1 VTLQARFPRQPRRG
15 MLLGFSRA
23 RVITGVDAVL
33 ILVLG
38 FMMGGRGPLV
48 VAVAMD
54 VVLVVCAVMRVQGR
68 YLIEWLPLWSHW
80 KFRGLVDQQTYRARV
95 MTVRPTGSL
104 ALPGDATNLRFIDVG
119 DATYIH
125 DPSAGTLTAALRVEH
140 SAMVLLDADA
150 QAERVGGWSRVLSS
164 LAGSDSVTHVVII
177 EETIPDTGNGPVD
190 WFLDNWTKVD
200 DWPSKEYFSLLET
213 NQTQSST
220 HRTTFTVT
228 VKTGRGGL
236 SDSCINLAAQREGL
250 EFAMRSAGLRI
261 VGWLNEAQLA
271 SQIRGAYAPFS
282 SSSATQLGLA
292 GPVAIDESW
301 NRIRHDDGYSC
312 VLALAEF
319 PAVPVGPQFL
329 HSLVFSAG
337 ARHTLTLIAR
347 VQGVD
352 EALRQV
358 RREKIAV
365 TADHRQK
372 QKIGQM
378 EEMSDRTE
386 YAGIEERELALLQ
399 GHASVRLT
407 GLLTVTAPSEELL
420 GTAVAQMKR
429 DAGQCACEARVLY
442 GMQAAAFVAAALP
455 VGRAI

>member
-1 VTLQARFPRQPRRG
+1 

-38 FMMGGRGPLV
+38 FMMGGRGPLIGAV
-48 VAVAMD
+48 VID
-54 VVLVVCAVMRVQGR
+54 VVLVVAAAMRIQGR
-68 YLIEWLPLWSHW
+68 YIIEWLPLWSHW
-80 KFRGLVDQQTYRARV
+80 KVRGLTNQRTYRARV
-95 MTVRPTGSL
+95 TTARPTGTL

-125 DPSAGTLTAALRVEH
+125 DPSAATLTAALRVEH
-140 SAMVLLDADA
+140 SAMVLLDGDA
-150 QAERVGGWSRVLSS
+150 QAERIGGWSRVLSS
-164 LAGSDSVTHVVII
+164 LAGSDSVTHVAVI
-177 EETIPDTGNGPVD
+177 EETIPDSGNGPVE

-228 VKTGRGGL
+228 VKTGRA
-236 SDSCINLAAQREGL
+236 INDGCANLTAQREGL
-250 EFAMRSAGLRI
+250 EFALRGAGLRV

-301 NRIRHDDGYSC
+301 KSLRHDDGYSC
-312 VLALAEF
+312 VLVLAEF

-372 QKIGQM
+372 QRIGQM

-386 YAGIEERELALLQ
+386 YAAIEERELALLQ

-407 GLLTVTAPSEELL
+407 GLLTVTTPSEELL
-420 GTAVAQMKR
+420 DTAVAQMKR

>member
-1 VTLQARFPRQPRRG
+1 

-38 FMMGGRGPLV
+38 FMMGGRGPMTG
-48 VAVAMD
+48 AATID
-54 VVLVVCAVMRVQGR
+54 VVLVACASMRVQGR

-80 KFRGLVDQQTYRARV
+80 KFRGLANQQSYRARV
-95 MTVRPTGSL
+95 MTARPSGSL

-125 DPSAGTLTAALRVEH
+125 DPSAGMLTAALRVEH

-150 QAERVGGWSRVLSS
+150 QAERVSGWSRVLSS
-164 LAGSDSVTHVVII
+164 LAGSDSVAHVAII
-177 EETIPDTGNGPVD
+177 EETIPDSGNGPVE

-200 DWPSKEYFSLLET
+200 DWASKEYFSLIET
-213 NQTQSST
+213 NHTQSST

-228 VKTGRGGL
+228 IKIARGGL
-236 SDSCINLAAQREGL
+236 SESCNNLAAQREGL
-250 EFAMRSAGLRI
+250 EFALRSAGLRC

-282 SSSATQLGLA
+282 SSSATELTFA

-301 NRIRHDDGYSC
+301 KSIRHDDGYSC
-312 VLALAEF
+312 VLVLAEF

-329 HSLVFSAG
+329 HSLIFSAG

-352 EALRQV
+352 DALRQV

-372 QKIGQM
+372 QRIGQM

-386 YAGIEERELALLQ
+386 YAAIEERELALLQ

-407 GLLTVTAPSEELL
+407 ALVTVTTPGEELL
-420 GTAVAQMKR
+420 DTAVAQMKR

>member
-1 VTLQARFPRQPRRG
+1 VTLQTRFPRQSRRG

-23 RVITGVDAVL
+23 RVIAGVDAVL

-38 FMMGGRGPLV
+38 FMMGGRGPLIT
-48 VAVAMD
+48 AMVID
-54 VVLVVCAVMRVQGR
+54 VVLVVAAAMRVQGR

-80 KFRGLVDQQTYRARV
+80 KVRGLVNQQTYRVRV
-95 MTVRPTGSL
+95 TTARPTGTL
-104 ALPGDATNLRFIDVG
+104 ALPGNATNLRFIDVG

-125 DPSAGTLTAALRVEH
+125 DPSAATLTAALRVEH
-140 SAMVLLDADA
+140 SAMVLLDGDA
-150 QAERVGGWSRVLSS
+150 QAERIGGWSRVLSS
-164 LAGSDSVTHVVII
+164 LAGSDSVTHVAVI
-177 EETIPDTGNGPVD
+177 EETIPDHGNGPVE

-228 VKTGRGGL
+228 VKIGRA
-236 SDSCINLAAQREGL
+236 INDGCANLTAQREGL
-250 EFAMRSAGLRI
+250 EFALRSAGLRV
-261 VGWLNEAQLA
+261 VGWLSEAQLA

-282 SSSATQLGLA
+282 PSSATQLALA

-301 NRIRHDDGYSC
+301 NGYSC

-329 HSLVFSAG
+329 HSLVFASG

-372 QKIGQM
+372 QRIGQM

-386 YAGIEERELALLQ
+386 YAAIEERELALLQ

-407 GLLTVTAPSEELL
+407 GLLTVTTPSEELL
-420 GTAVAQMKR
+420 DTAVAQLKR
-429 DAGQCACEARVLY
+429 DAGQCACEARVLF

>member
-1 VTLQARFPRQPRRG
+1 VTPQTRFPRQPRRG

-23 RVITGVDAVL
+23 RVITGVAAVL
-33 ILVLG
+33 LLAVG
-38 FMMGGRGPLV
+38 FMTGGRGPLV
-48 VAVAMD
+48 TAVVID
-54 VVLVVCAVMRVQGR
+54 VVLVVAAAIRIQGR
-68 YLIEWLPLWSHW
+68 YIIEWLPLWSHW
-80 KFRGLVDQQTYRARV
+80 KVRGIGHQQTYRARV
-95 MTVRPTGSL
+95 TTARPSGTL
-104 ALPGDATNLRFIDVG
+104 ALPGNATNLRFIDVG

-125 DPSAGTLTAALRVEH
+125 DPSAATLTAALRVEH

-150 QAERVGGWSRVLSS
+150 QGERVGGWSRVLSS
-164 LAGSDSVTHVVII
+164 LAGSDTVTHVAII
-177 EETIPDTGNGPVD
+177 EETIPDTGNGPVE
-190 WFLDNWTKVD
+190 WFLKNWTKVD
-200 DWPSKEYFSLLET
+200 DWPSREYFSLLET
-213 NQTQSST
+213 NRTHSST

-228 VKTGRGGL
+228 VKTGRA
-236 SDSCINLAAQREGL
+236 INDGCTNLTAQRESL
-250 EFAMRSAGLRI
+250 EFGLRSAGLRI

-271 SQIRGAYAPFS
+271 QQIRGAYAPFS
-282 SSSATQLGLA
+282 SSFTTQLGGA

-301 NRIRHDDGYSC
+301 KSLRHDDGYSS
-312 VLALAEF
+312 VLVLAEF

-329 HSLVFSAG
+329 HSLVFSSG
-337 ARHTLTLIAR
+337 ARHTLTMIAR

-386 YAGIEERELALLQ
+386 YAAIEERELALLQ

-407 GLLTVTAPSEELL
+407 GLMTVTTPNEELL
-420 GTAVAQMKR
+420 ERAVAQMKR

-442 GMQAAAFVAAALP
+442 GMQAAAFVAAAIP

>member
-1 VTLQARFPRQPRRG
+1 VTNQTRFPRQSRRG

-23 RVITGVDAVL
+23 RVITGVDAML
-33 ILVLG
+33 ILAIG
-38 FMMGGRGPLV
+38 FMKGGRGPLIGAASIDGV
-48 VAVAMD
+48 LIVAAS
-54 VVLVVCAVMRVQGR
+54 MRVQGR

-80 KFRGLVDQQTYRARV
+80 KVRGLTNQQSYRARV
-95 MTVRPTGSL
+95 MTARPSGSL

-150 QAERVGGWSRVLSS
+150 QAERVSGWSRVLSS
-164 LAGSDSVTHVVII
+164 LAGSDSVAHVAII
-177 EETIPDTGNGPVD
+177 EETIPDSGNGPVE

-200 DWPSKEYFSLLET
+200 DWASQEYFSLLET
-213 NQTQSST
+213 NHTQSST

-228 VKTGRGGL
+228 IKIGRGGL
-236 SDSCINLAAQREGL
+236 SDSCANLAAQREGL
-250 EFAMRSAGLRI
+250 EFALRGAGLRT
-261 VGWLNEAQLA
+261 VGWLSEAQLA

-282 SSSATQLGLA
+282 SATATLLGLA

-301 NRIRHDDGYSC
+301 KSIRHDDGYSC
-312 VLALAEF
+312 VLVLAEF

-329 HSLVFSAG
+329 HSLIFSAG

-352 EALRQV
+352 DALRQV

-365 TADHRQK
+365 TSDHRQK
-372 QKIGQM
+372 QRIGQM

-386 YAGIEERELALLQ
+386 YAAIEERELALLQ

-407 GLLTVTAPSEELL
+407 ALVTVTTPGEELL
-420 GTAVAQMKR
+420 DTAVAQMKR

>member
-1 VTLQARFPRQPRRG
+1 VSTLQTRFPRQPRRG

-23 RVITGVDAVL
+23 RVITGVAAVL
-33 ILVLG
+33 LLAVG
-38 FMMGGRGPLV
+38 FMTGGRGPLV
-48 VAVAMD
+48 TAVVID
-54 VVLVVCAVMRVQGR
+54 VVLVAASAIRIQGR
-68 YLIEWLPLWSHW
+68 YIIEWLPLWSHW
-80 KFRGLVDQQTYRARV
+80 KVRGIGHQQTYRARV
-95 MTVRPTGSL
+95 TTARPSGTL
-104 ALPGDATNLRFIDVG
+104 ALPGNATNLRFIDVG

-125 DPSAGTLTAALRVEH
+125 DPSAATLTAALRVEH
-140 SAMVLLDADA
+140 SAMVLLDADS
-150 QAERVGGWSRVLSS
+150 QGERVGGWSRVLSS
-164 LAGSDSVTHVVII
+164 LAGTDTVEHVSII
-177 EETIPDTGNGPVD
+177 EETIPDTGNGPVE

-200 DWPSKEYFSLLET
+200 DWPSREYFSLLET
-213 NQTQSST
+213 NRTHSST

-228 VKTGRGGL
+228 VKTGRAIEDG
-236 SDSCINLAAQREGL
+236 CANLTAQRESL
-250 EFAMRSAGLRI
+250 EFGLRGAGLRI

-282 SSSATQLGLA
+282 SSSTTQLGGA

-301 NRIRHDDGYSC
+301 KSLRHDDGYSS
-312 VLALAEF
+312 VLVLAEF

-329 HSLVFSAG
+329 HSLVFSSG
-337 ARHTLTLIAR
+337 ARHTLTMIAR

-407 GLLTVTAPSEELL
+407 GLVTVTTPNEALL
-420 GTAVAQMKR
+420 ESAVAQMKR

>member
-1 VTLQARFPRQPRRG
+1 VTNQTRFPRQSRRG

-33 ILVLG
+33 ILAIG
-38 FMMGGRGPLV
+38 FMKGGRGPLV
-48 VAVAMD
+48 VAVALD
-54 VVLVVCAVMRVQGR
+54 AVLIVAASMRVQGR

-80 KFRGLVDQQTYRARV
+80 KIRGVTNQQSYRARV
-95 MTVRPTGSL
+95 MTTRPSGSL

-140 SAMVLLDADA
+140 SSMVLLDADA
-150 QAERVGGWSRVLSS
+150 QAERVSGWSRVLSS
-164 LAGSDSVTHVVII
+164 LAGSDSVAHVSII
-177 EETIPDTGNGPVD
+177 EETIPDSGNGPVE
-190 WFLDNWTKVD
+190 WFLDNWTKDD
-200 DWPSKEYFSLLET
+200 DWASKEYFSLIET
-213 NQTQSST
+213 NQAQSST

-228 VKTGRGGL
+228 IKIGRGGL
-236 SDSCINLAAQREGL
+236 SDCCTNLAAQREGL
-250 EFAMRSAGLRI
+250 EFALRGAGLRT
-261 VGWLNEAQLA
+261 VGWLDEAQLA

-282 SSSATQLGLA
+282 TSSATDLTLA

-301 NRIRHDDGYSC
+301 KSIRHDDGYSC
-312 VLALAEF
+312 VLVLAEF

-329 HSLVFSAG
+329 HSLIFSSG

-352 EALRQV
+352 DALRQV

-372 QKIGQM
+372 QRIGQM
-378 EEMSDRTE
+378 EELSDRTE
-386 YAGIEERELALLQ
+386 YAAIEERELALLQ

-407 GLLTVTAPSEELL
+407 ALVTVTTPGEELL
-420 GTAVAQMKR
+420 DTAVAQMKR

>member
-1 VTLQARFPRQPRRG
+1 VTLQTRFPRQSRRG

-23 RVITGVDAVL
+23 RVIAGVDAVL

-38 FMMGGRGPLV
+38 FMMGGRGPLIT
-48 VAVAMD
+48 AMVID
-54 VVLVVCAVMRVQGR
+54 VVLVVAAAMRVQGR

-80 KFRGLVDQQTYRARV
+80 KVRGLVNQQTYRVRV
-95 MTVRPTGSL
+95 TTARPTGTL
-104 ALPGDATNLRFIDVG
+104 ALPGNATNLRFIDVG

-125 DPSAGTLTAALRVEH
+125 DPSAATLTAALRVEH
-140 SAMVLLDADA
+140 SAMVLLDGDA
-150 QAERVGGWSRVLSS
+150 QAERIGGWSRVLSS
-164 LAGSDSVTHVVII
+164 LAGSDSVTHVAVI
-177 EETIPDTGNGPVD
+177 EETIPDHGNGPVE
-190 WFLDNWTKVD
+190 WFLDHWTKVD

-236 SDSCINLAAQREGL
+236 SDGCANLTAQREGL
-250 EFAMRSAGLRI
+250 EFALRGAGLRV
-261 VGWLNEAQLA
+261 VGWLDEAQLA
-271 SQIRGAYAPFS
+271 SQIRGVYAPFS
-282 SSSATQLGLA
+282 PSSATQLGLA

-312 VLALAEF
+312 VLVLAEF

-329 HSLVFSAG
+329 HSLVFSSG
-337 ARHTLTLIAR
+337 ARHTLTIIAR

-365 TADHRQK
+365 TADYRQK
-372 QKIGQM
+372 QRIGQM

-386 YAGIEERELALLQ
+386 YAAIEERELALLQ

-420 GTAVAQMKR
+420 DTAVAQMKR
-429 DAGQCACEARVLY
+429 DAGQCACEARVLF

>member
-1 VTLQARFPRQPRRG
+1 MTLQTRFPRQPRRG

-23 RVITGVDAVL
+23 RVITGVAAVL
-33 ILVLG
+33 LLAVG
-38 FMMGGRGPLV
+38 FMTGGRGPLV
-48 VAVAMD
+48 TAVVID
-54 VVLVVCAVMRVQGR
+54 VVLVAAAAIRIQGR
-68 YLIEWLPLWSHW
+68 YIIEWLPLWSHW
-80 KFRGLVDQQTYRARV
+80 KVRGIGNQQTYRARV
-95 MTVRPTGSL
+95 TTARPTGTL
-104 ALPGDATNLRFIDVG
+104 ALPGNATNLRFIDVG

-150 QAERVGGWSRVLSS
+150 QGERLGGWSRVLSS
-164 LAGSDSVTHVVII
+164 LAGTDTVEHVAII
-177 EETIPDTGNGPVD
+177 EETIPDTGNGPVE

-200 DWPSKEYFSLLET
+200 DWPSREYFSLLET
-213 NQTQSST
+213 NRTHNST

-228 VKTGRGGL
+228 VKTGRAVNDG
-236 SDSCINLAAQREGL
+236 CTNLTAQRESL
-250 EFAMRSAGLRI
+250 EFGLRSAGLRI

-282 SSSATQLGLA
+282 SSLATQLGGA

-301 NRIRHDDGYSC
+301 NLIRHDDGYST
-312 VLALAEF
+312 VLVLAEF

-329 HSLVFSAG
+329 HSLVFSSG
-337 ARHTLTLIAR
+337 ARHTLTMIAR

-386 YAGIEERELALLQ
+386 YAAIEERELALLQ

-407 GLLTVTAPSEELL
+407 GLLTVTTPSEALL
-420 GTAVAQMKR
+420 ESAVAQMKR

>member
-1 VTLQARFPRQPRRG
+1 MTLQTCFPRQSRRG

-23 RVITGVDAVL
+23 RVITGVAAVL
-33 ILVLG
+33 LLAVG
-38 FMMGGRGPLV
+38 FMTGGRGPLV
-48 VAVAMD
+48 TAVVID
-54 VVLVVCAVMRVQGR
+54 VVLVVTAAIRIQGR
-68 YLIEWLPLWSHW
+68 YIIEWLPLWSHW
-80 KFRGLVDQQTYRARV
+80 KVRGIGRQQTYRARV
-95 MTVRPTGSL
+95 TTARPTGTL
-104 ALPGDATNLRFIDVG
+104 ALPGNATNLRFIDVG

-150 QAERVGGWSRVLSS
+150 QGERLGGWSRVLSS
-164 LAGSDSVTHVVII
+164 LAGTDTVEHVAII
-177 EETIPDTGNGPVD
+177 EETIPDTGNGPVE

-200 DWPSKEYFSLLET
+200 DWPSREYFSLLET
-213 NQTQSST
+213 NRTHNST

-228 VKTGRGGL
+228 VKTGRAVNDG
-236 SDSCINLAAQREGL
+236 CTNLTAQRESL
-250 EFAMRSAGLRI
+250 EFGLRSAGLRI

-282 SSSATQLGLA
+282 SSLATQLGGA

-301 NRIRHDDGYSC
+301 NLIRHDDGYSS
-312 VLALAEF
+312 VLVLAEF

-329 HSLVFSAG
+329 HSLVFSSG
-337 ARHTLTLIAR
+337 ARHTLTMIAR

-386 YAGIEERELALLQ
+386 YAAIEERELALLQ

-407 GLLTVTAPSEELL
+407 GLLTVTTPSEALL
-420 GTAVAQMKR
+420 ESAVAQMKR

>member
-1 VTLQARFPRQPRRG
+1 
-15 MLLGFSRA
+15 LLGFSRA
-23 RVITGVDAVL
+23 RVITGVAAVL
-33 ILVLG
+33 LLAVG
-38 FMMGGRGPLV
+38 FMTGGRGPLV
-48 VAVAMD
+48 TAVVID
-54 VVLVVCAVMRVQGR
+54 VVLVVTAAIRIQGR
-68 YLIEWLPLWSHW
+68 YIIEWLPLWSHW
-80 KFRGLVDQQTYRARV
+80 KVRGIGRQQTYRARV
-95 MTVRPTGSL
+95 TTARPTGTL
-104 ALPGDATNLRFIDVG
+104 ALPGNA
-119 DATYIH
+119 IH

-150 QAERVGGWSRVLSS
+150 QGERLGGWSRVLSS
-164 LAGSDSVTHVVII
+164 LAGTDTVEHVAII
-177 EETIPDTGNGPVD
+177 EETIPDTGNGPVE

-200 DWPSKEYFSLLET
+200 DWPSREYFSLLET
-213 NQTQSST
+213 NRTHNST

-228 VKTGRGGL
+228 VKTGRAVNDG
-236 SDSCINLAAQREGL
+236 CTNLTAQRESL
-250 EFAMRSAGLRI
+250 EFGLRSAGLRI

-282 SSSATQLGLA
+282 SSLATQLGGA

-301 NRIRHDDGYSC
+301 NLIRHDDGYST
-312 VLALAEF
+312 VLVLAEF

-329 HSLVFSAG
+329 HSLVFSSG
-337 ARHTLTLIAR
+337 ARHTLTMIAR

-386 YAGIEERELALLQ
+386 YAAIEERELALLQ

-407 GLLTVTAPSEELL
+407 GLMTVTTPNEELL
-420 GTAVAQMKR
+420 ERAVAQMKR

>member
-1 VTLQARFPRQPRRG
+1 MTLQTCFPRQSRRG

-23 RVITGVDAVL
+23 RVITGVAAVL
-33 ILVLG
+33 LLAVG
-38 FMMGGRGPLV
+38 FMTGGRGPLV
-48 VAVAMD
+48 TAVVID
-54 VVLVVCAVMRVQGR
+54 VVLVVTAAIRIQGR
-68 YLIEWLPLWSHW
+68 YIIEWLPLWSHW
-80 KFRGLVDQQTYRARV
+80 KVRGIGRQQTYRARV
-95 MTVRPTGSL
+95 TTARPTGTL
-104 ALPGDATNLRFIDVG
+104 ALPGNATNLRFIDVG

-150 QAERVGGWSRVLSS
+150 QGERLGGWSRVLSS
-164 LAGSDSVTHVVII
+164 LAGTDTVEHVAII
-177 EETIPDTGNGPVD
+177 EETIPDTGNGPVE

-200 DWPSKEYFSLLET
+200 DWPSREYFSLLET
-213 NQTQSST
+213 NRTHNST

-228 VKTGRGGL
+228 VKTGRAVNDG
-236 SDSCINLAAQREGL
+236 CTNLTAQRESL
-250 EFAMRSAGLRI
+250 EFGLRSAGLRI

-282 SSSATQLGLA
+282 SSLATQLGGA

-301 NRIRHDDGYSC
+301 NLIRHDDGYST
-312 VLALAEF
+312 VLVLAEF

-329 HSLVFSAG
+329 HSLVFSSG
-337 ARHTLTLIAR
+337 ARHTLTMIAR

-386 YAGIEERELALLQ
+386 YAAIEERELALLQ

-407 GLLTVTAPSEELL
+407 GLLTVTTPSEALL
-420 GTAVAQMKR
+420 ESAVAQMKR

>member
-1 VTLQARFPRQPRRG
+1 MTLQTRFPRQPRRG

-23 RVITGVDAVL
+23 RVITGVAAVL
-33 ILVLG
+33 LLAVG
-38 FMMGGRGPLV
+38 FMTGGRGPLV
-48 VAVAMD
+48 TAVVID
-54 VVLVVCAVMRVQGR
+54 VVLVAAAAIRIQGR
-68 YLIEWLPLWSHW
+68 YIIEWLPLWSHW
-80 KFRGLVDQQTYRARV
+80 KVRGIGNQQTYRARV
-95 MTVRPTGSL
+95 TTARPTGTL
-104 ALPGDATNLRFIDVG
+104 ALPGNATNLRFIDVG

-150 QAERVGGWSRVLSS
+150 QGERVGGWSRVLSS
-164 LAGSDSVTHVVII
+164 LASTDTVEHVAVI
-177 EETIPDTGNGPVD
+177 EETIPDSGNGPVE

-200 DWPSKEYFSLLET
+200 DWPSREYFSLLET
-213 NQTQSST
+213 NRTHSST

-228 VKTGRGGL
+228 VKTGRA
-236 SDSCINLAAQREGL
+236 INDGCTNLTAQRESL
-250 EFAMRSAGLRI
+250 EFGLRSAGLRI
-261 VGWLNEAQLA
+261 VGWLNEVQLA

-282 SSSATQLGLA
+282 SSSTTQLGGA

-301 NRIRHDDGYSC
+301 NLIRHDDGYSS
-312 VLALAEF
+312 VLVLAEF

-329 HSLVFSAG
+329 HSLVFSAA
-337 ARHTLTLIAR
+337 ARHTLTMIAR

-386 YAGIEERELALLQ
+386 YAAIEERELALLQ

-407 GLLTVTAPSEELL
+407 GLLTVTTPSEALL
-420 GTAVAQMKR
+420 EAAVAQMKR

>member
-1 VTLQARFPRQPRRG
+1 VTLQTRFPRQSRRG

-23 RVITGVDAVL
+23 RVIAGVDAVL
-33 ILVLG
+33 ILVIG

-48 VAVAMD
+48 AAVAID
-54 VVLVVCAVMRVQGR
+54 VVLVVAAAMRVQGR

-80 KFRGLVDQQTYRARV
+80 KVRGLTNQRTYRARV
-95 MTVRPTGSL
+95 TTARPTGTL
-104 ALPGDATNLRFIDVG
+104 ALPGDATNLRFVDVG

-125 DPSAGTLTAALRVEH
+125 DPSAATLTAALRVEH

-150 QAERVGGWSRVLSS
+150 QAERIGGWSRVLSS
-164 LAGSDSVTHVVII
+164 LAGSDLVTHVSVI
-177 EETIPDTGNGPVD
+177 EETILDHGNGPVE
-190 WFLDNWTKVD
+190 WFLENWTKVD

-236 SDSCINLAAQREGL
+236 GDGCANLTAQRQGL
-250 EFAMRSAGLRI
+250 ESALRSAGLR
-261 VGWLNEAQLA
+261 VEGWLSEAQLA

-282 SSSATQLGLA
+282 SSSATHLASA

-319 PAVPVGPQFL
+319 PAVPVGPQFM
-329 HSLVFSAG
+329 HSLVFASG

-372 QKIGQM
+372 QRIGQM

-386 YAGIEERELALLQ
+386 YAAIEERELALLQ

-420 GTAVAQMKR
+420 DMAVAQVKR
-429 DAGQCACEARVLY
+429 DAGQCACEARVLF

-455 VGRAI
+455 VGRVI

>member
-1 VTLQARFPRQPRRG
+1 

-23 RVITGVDAVL
+23 RVITGIIAVL
-33 ILVLG
+33 LLAAG
-38 FMMGGRGPLV
+38 FMTGNQGPLV
-48 VAVAMD
+48 GAVVID
-54 VVLVVCAVMRVQGR
+54 VILIGAAAIRVQGR
-68 YLIEWLPLWSHW
+68 YIIEWVPLWGQWSA
-80 KFRGLVDQQTYRARV
+80 RGVGNQRTYRARV
-95 MTVRPTGSL
+95 TTARPSGTL
-104 ALPGDATNLRFIDVG
+104 ALPGNATNLRFIDVG
-119 DATYIH
+119 DAAYIH

-150 QAERVGGWSRVLSS
+150 QATRVGGWSRVMSS
-164 LAGSDSVTHVVII
+164 LAGTDTVDHVTII

-190 WFLDNWTKVD
+190 WFLENWTKVD
-200 DWPSKEYFSLLET
+200 DWPSREYFAFLESNRT
-213 NQTQSST
+213 HSST

-228 VKTGRGGL
+228 VKTGRQGVDDG
-236 SDSCINLAAQREGL
+236 CTNLTAQRESL
-250 EFAMRSAGLRI
+250 EFGLRAAGLRI
-261 VGWLNEAQLA
+261 VGWLDEAQLA
-271 SQIRGAYAPFS
+271 QQIRGAYAPFS
-282 SSSATQLGLA
+282 PSVATNLASA

-301 NRIRHDDGYSC
+301 KSIRHDDGYST
-312 VLALAEF
+312 VLVLSEF
-319 PAVPVGPQFL
+319 PAVPVGPQFM
-329 HSLVFSAG
+329 HSLVFSSG

-358 RREKIAV
+358 RREKIAT

-386 YAGIEERELALLQ
+386 YAAIEERELALLQ

-407 GLLTVTAPSEELL
+407 GLMTVTTPTAELL
-420 GTAVAQMKR
+420 DSAVAQMKR

-442 GMQAAAFVAAALP
+442 GVALHLCDRAVEQFGSRRRHCHQTRQAY
-455 VGRAI
+455 

>member
-1 VTLQARFPRQPRRG
+1 
-15 MLLGFSRA
+15 
-23 RVITGVDAVL
+23 
-33 ILVLG
+33 
-38 FMMGGRGPLV
+38 
-48 VAVAMD
+48 
-54 VVLVVCAVMRVQGR
+54 
-68 YLIEWLPLWSHW
+68 
-80 KFRGLVDQQTYRARV
+80 
-95 MTVRPTGSL
+95 
-104 ALPGDATNLRFIDVG
+104 
-119 DATYIH
+119 
-125 DPSAGTLTAALRVEH
+125 
-140 SAMVLLDADA
+140 MVLLDADA
-150 QAERVGGWSRVLSS
+150 QGERVGGWSRVLSS
-164 LAGSDSVTHVVII
+164 LAGTDMVEHVAII
-177 EETIPDTGNGPVD
+177 EETIPDTGNGPVE

-200 DWPSKEYFSLLET
+200 DWPSREYFSLLET
-213 NQTQSST
+213 NRTHSST

-228 VKTGRGGL
+228 VKTGRA
-236 SDSCINLAAQREGL
+236 INDGCTNLTAQRESL
-250 EFAMRSAGLRI
+250 EFGLRSAGLRI
-261 VGWLNEAQLA
+261 VGWLNEVQLA

-282 SSSATQLGLA
+282 SSSTTQLGGA

-301 NRIRHDDGYSC
+301 NLIRHDDGYSS
-312 VLALAEF
+312 VLVLAEF

-329 HSLVFSAG
+329 HSLVFSAA
-337 ARHTLTLIAR
+337 ARHTLTMIAR

-386 YAGIEERELALLQ
+386 YAAIEERELALLQ

-407 GLLTVTAPSEELL
+407 GLLTVTTPSEALL
-420 GTAVAQMKR
+420 EAAVAQMKR

>member
-1 VTLQARFPRQPRRG
+1 VTLQTRFPRQSRRG

-48 VAVAMD
+48 AAAVID
-54 VVLVVCAVMRVQGR
+54 VVLVVAAAMRVQGR
-68 YLIEWLPLWSHW
+68 YLIEWLPLWSQW
-80 KFRGLVDQQTYRARV
+80 KVRGLVNQQTYRARV
-95 MTVRPTGSL
+95 TTGRPTGTL

-125 DPSAGTLTAALRVEH
+125 DPSAATLTAALRVEH

-150 QAERVGGWSRVLSS
+150 QADRIGGWSRVLSS
-164 LAGSDSVTHVVII
+164 LAGSDSVSHVSII
-177 EETIPDTGNGPVD
+177 EEAIPDSGNGPVE
-190 WFLDNWTKVD
+190 WFLENWTKVD
-200 DWPSKEYFSLLET
+200 DWPSKEYFSLLEM

-228 VKTGRGGL
+228 VKTGRA
-236 SDSCINLAAQREGL
+236 INDGCANLTAQREGL
-250 EFAMRSAGLRI
+250 EFALRSAGLRV
-261 VGWLNEAQLA
+261 VGWLSEAQLA

-282 SSSATQLGLA
+282 SSSATQLALA

-301 NRIRHDDGYSC
+301 KSLRHDDGYSC

-329 HSLVFSAG
+329 HSLVFSSG

-372 QKIGQM
+372 QRIGQM

-386 YAGIEERELALLQ
+386 YAAIEERELALLQ

-407 GLLTVTAPSEELL
+407 GLLTVTTPSEELL
-420 GTAVAQMKR
+420 DTAVAQLKR